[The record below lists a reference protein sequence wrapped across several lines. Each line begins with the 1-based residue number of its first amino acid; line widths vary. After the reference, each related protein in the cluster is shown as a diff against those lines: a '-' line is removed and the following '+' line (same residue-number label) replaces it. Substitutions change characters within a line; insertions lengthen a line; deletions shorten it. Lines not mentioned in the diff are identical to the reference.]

1 MITILTTR
9 LKNLDFFLDFF
20 LQSGMAWQVNHI
32 KLSKA
37 ILLNAML
44 MISSSFCLAEDNP
57 NGRLSSVTET
67 KEECA
72 ANPLQDEVEK
82 LALSLPEKLPNE
94 LRSFLPDGAKGT
106 SREECLVLRCD
117 TIIKENNV
125 MPCIFELLLQKIQ
138 TKYELTSM
146 ERVKLDERTYWVVSI
161 SSQAGS
167 AQKSSIANDIN
178 VPDRATSVTIWMDVT
193 HSNQHY
199 SIEERDKALNRAS
212 HLDDEITA
220 IFDSITDYESAEAA
234 AKKLKPLVDRFEKEM
249 HIVVLG
255 TPDGEQ
261 WELSVDNQKRS
272 IIWDRLLNKRFFD
285 SFNLYR
291 IYTQI
296 CSCYIS
302 NTI

>member
-1 MITILTTR
+1 MI
-9 LKNLDFFLDFF
+9 F
-20 LQSGMAWQVNHI
+20 
-32 KLSKA
+32 
-37 ILLNAML
+37 
-44 MISSSFCLAEDNP
+44 SSFCFAEDIP
-57 NGRLSSVTET
+57 NGQVNPATET
-67 KEECA
+67 KEEDA
-72 ANPLQDEVEK
+72 ANALQDEVEK

-106 SREECLVLRCD
+106 SRKECLVLRCD

-125 MPCIFELLLQKIQ
+125 MPCIFEFLLQRIQ
-138 TKYELTSM
+138 TKYELVNM
-146 ERVKLDERTYWVVSI
+146 ERVKLDEHTYWIVSI
-161 SSQAGS
+161 SSQARS
-167 AQKSSIANDIN
+167 AQKTSIVNEVNI
-178 VPDRATSVTIWMDVT
+178 PDRATIVTIWMDVT

-199 SIEERDKALNRAS
+199 SIEERDEALRQAS
-212 HLDDEITA
+212 LLDNEITS

-234 AKKLKPLVDRFEKEM
+234 AKKLEPLVDRFEKEM

-261 WELSVDNQKRS
+261 WGLSVDNQKRP
-272 IIWDRLLNKRFFD
+272 IIWDRLLNEHFF
-285 SFNLYR
+285 SSPNLYR